1 MTTSRFSI
9 PLVLGMVFAAAPAV
23 AQSEL
28 ARIERSLHDDGGRS
42 LELCRRVAAA
52 STVGLSPP
60 ESGAALRR
68 WCQDGGSLSP
78 AERRAGLDEIR
89 AALRGSCPTPA
100 EPPLSPACGAL
111 RALET
116 AEASPPEGFP
126 FAAAAPEVNLAS
138 LALEGI
144 AQFVQNRAR
153 TEVQVFMVNRLREEL
168 CPNGVAHPL
177 LPATCAYLGQGGD
190 FFSANFGPSFIAAVG
205 DDAVHLPRN
214 LGATL
219 DTPPPGGRGR
229 LVLRAS
235 LELLTTMT
243 RSIDVSRNALDVRD
257 VVAGWSCAARDANC
271 LETQRVLHFALT
283 AVAAAV
289 REPHV
294 RPAPQRAPD
303 AFATAL
309 GDLWCRLNELPGAIV
324 CTVEPPAR
332 SEVDEFFRA
341 SSDLQRQVQALH
353 DARDQ
358 AERNARIEPVAAAMV
373 ALITR
378 GADLVDRDRV
388 HPRLPA
394 SLASFLSALARRS
407 LPDVIVQAARIS
419 RDVAQSLPD
428 HASPGG
434 EIPEGV
440 LRVMN
445 LGADLAAARSAE
457 QVSGVIE
464 TFAAPVGSW
473 RLKSRNQF
481 SVWLNGAF
489 GLAGAA
495 EYTPRGTATGCTSQV
510 AQWSGRGQFFAPV
523 GVDLSWGFGAHG
535 SFGVFVPL
543 VDVGALA
550 PLSSYSNDAERFNAL
565 SFVAPG
571 VYFRW
576 GLSSLPLLFGLGV
589 SHHPFARTVTVSG
602 TDQSLPVT
610 TVGGFI
616 AIDIPIF
623 SFVGIPRRS
632 H

>member
-1 MTTSRFSI
+1 MATSRFLI
-9 PLVLGMVFAAAPAV
+9 PLLLGMVFAAAPAV

-42 LELCRRVAAA
+42 LELCRRVEAA
-52 STVGLSPP
+52 STVGLLPP

-68 WCQDGGSLSP
+68 WCHDGGRLSP

-89 AALRGSCPTPA
+89 ATLLGSCPTPA
-100 EPPLSPACGAL
+100 VPPLSPACAAL

-116 AEASPPEGFP
+116 VEASPPEGFP

-138 LALEGI
+138 IALEGI

-168 CPNGVAHPL
+168 CSDGVARPL

-190 FFSANFGPSFIAAVG
+190 FFSANFGPSFVAAIG
-205 DDAVHLPRN
+205 DDAVNLPRN

-219 DTPPPGGRGR
+219 DTPPPGNRSR

-257 VVAGWSCAARDANC
+257 VAAGWRCAAGDANC
-271 LETQRVLHFALT
+271 LATRRVLRFALT

-294 RPAPQRAPD
+294 GSAPQPAPD

-309 GDLWCRLNELPGAIV
+309 GDLWCKLNEPPGAIV
-324 CTVEPPAR
+324 CTVEPPGR
-332 SEVDEFFRA
+332 GEVDDFFRA

-353 DARDQ
+353 DARDEAQ
-358 AERNARIEPVAAAMV
+358 RNARIEPVAAAMV
-373 ALITR
+373 ALIAR

-407 LPDVIVQAARIS
+407 LADVIVQAARIS
-419 RDVAQSLPD
+419 SDVARSLPD
-428 HASPGG
+428 HDSPGM

-440 LRVMN
+440 LRVLN

-457 QVSGVIE
+457 QVSAVIE
-464 TFAAPVGSW
+464 SFAAPVGSW
-473 RLKSRNQF
+473 RLKSRNRF
-481 SVWLNGAF
+481 SIWLNGAF
-489 GLAGAA
+489 GLAGGA
-495 EYTPRGTATGCTSQV
+495 EYTRSHTDS
-510 AQWSGRGQFFAPV
+510 SGVSRPGEWACQGQFFAPV
-523 GVDLSWGFGAHG
+523 GVDLSWGFPADGHLG
-535 SFGVFVPL
+535 FFVSL
-543 VDVGALA
+543 IDVGALA
-550 PLSSYSNDAERFNAL
+550 PLSSNSANTSFNAL

-571 VYFRW
+571 LYFRW
-576 GLSSLPLLFGLGV
+576 GLSEIPLIFGLGA
-589 SHHPFARTVTVSG
+589 SHRPFSRTVDG
-602 TDQSLPVT
+602 TDQALAAT
-610 TVGGFI
+610 TVSAFV
-616 AIDIPIF
+616 AVDIPIF